1 MLLTRCN
8 GRVEITIGNILYRG
22 FLRDRQ
28 GIIGEGYIHFE
39 GGQSVVC
46 RLVLEELSRLC
57 GRDIRTHPF
66 FSGEG
71 LWPYGNVRDQLNFIK
86 MITTGFP
93 SEVQK
98 MLTPEEVGRLR
109 VLNKL

>member
-22 FLRDRQ
+22 FLRHRQ

-57 GRDIRTHPF
+57 GRDIRTHPL
-66 FSGEG
+66 FSNTEG
-71 LWPYGNVRDQLNFIK
+71 FWPYGDVNKQLDCIEEIIEISSLYNI
-86 MITTGFP
+86 
-93 SEVQK
+93 
-98 MLTPEEVGRLR
+98 LTKEELQR
-109 VLNKL
+109 LNKYNENR

>member
-1 MLLTRCN
+1 MKIDNGPIINFAFPGKDLTARVVMASDGGGVLVFTVDHRGSTLYLLN
-8 GRVEITIGNILYRG
+8 FLSILYG
-22 FLRDRQ
+22 
-28 GIIGEGYIHFE
+28 
-39 GGQSVVC
+39 S
-46 RLVLEELSRLC
+46 
-57 GRDIRTHPF
+57 DIRNHPF